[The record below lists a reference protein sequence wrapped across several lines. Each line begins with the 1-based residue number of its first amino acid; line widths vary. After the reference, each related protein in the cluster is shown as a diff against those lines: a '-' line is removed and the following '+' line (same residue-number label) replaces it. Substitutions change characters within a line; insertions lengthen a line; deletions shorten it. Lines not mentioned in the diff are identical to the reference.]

1 RGITALIPL
10 GLGLVAA
17 LPLVGSGLGHLDEL
31 TVFTLAASLAL
42 ALPSAAEVAAGSIEG
57 GGRLYRDLRR
67 QVPWLMAAA
76 PALVLALAAATL
88 GADPASHPWSVPL
101 RGAALAGSALLAP
114 ALLLAGSRWRHRDP
128 EAERR
133 RRRPPAWSEPGEPVL
148 EVRSL
153 TKTYGT
159 GFRALTPGIVG
170 LLGPNG
176 AGKTTLLRIVTG
188 LLEPNRG
195 SVRFR
200 GIPLTATNLAA
211 YR

>member
-67 QVPWLMAAA
+67 QVPWLVAAA

-101 RGAALAGSALLAP
+101 RAAAVAGGAALLGSALLAP

-128 EAERR
+128 EAERQR
-133 RRRPPAWSEPGEPVL
+133 RHPPAWSEPGEPVL
-148 EVRSL
+148 E
-153 TKTYGT
+153 
-159 GFRALTPGIVG
+159 
-170 LLGPNG
+170 
-176 AGKTTLLRIVTG
+176 
-188 LLEPNRG
+188 
-195 SVRFR
+195 
-200 GIPLTATNLAA
+200 
-211 YR
+211 